1 MFVPG
6 GAMSTTEQQSTEA
19 SPSSNSNSST
29 YYEAVEAEAANKY
42 EPVSPH
48 WFYCRT
54 VDSREKWIPFSGQD
68 SEKLETAYQ
77 SSK

>member
-1 MFVPG
+1 MLVPG
-6 GAMSTTEQQSTEA
+6 GTMSTTEQQSTEA

-48 WFYCRT
+48 WFHCMT
-54 VDSREKWIPFSGQD
+54 VDSREKWIPFSEQD